1 MKRRTALGLL
11 ASPLFAQSGAPAGK
25 LTKHEFRDSKN
36 FPGTVRDYWVY
47 VPAQYDGAQ
56 PAALMVFQ
64 DGAGYVNEKGPW
76 KVPAAFDALIAKGE
90 MPVTVGVF
98 VTPGVLPA
106 LSEGQQNRYN
116 RSYEYDSLG
125 DRYARFLLEELL
137 PEVEKSVKLTAD
149 PNLRG
154 IAGASSG
161 AICAMNVAWHRP
173 DAFRR
178 VFSTIG
184 TYVNIRGAH
193 VFPTLIRKTEPKPL
207 RVFLEDG
214 DQDLNIYAGNW
225 WLANQEMASA
235 FEFAGYDYKFETGH
249 DGHNSNHGS
258 AIFADAMRWLWR
270 DWKTPIA
277 KPTKVSDRQWSQM
290 IVEPGSEWE
299 LVSEG
304 HKFTEGPAVDK
315 NGDLFFT
322 DIPNNRVH
330 KVDAGGRR
338 TVFREDTGG
347 ANGLM
352 FGPDGRL
359 YACQNSRRR
368 VVAWSMDGAE
378 SVIAEGMGSNDIAVT
393 SKGEVYFTDPRDKRV
408 WFVDRSGAKRVV
420 HEGINFPNG
429 VVLSPDQG
437 LLYVCDYWGR
447 FVWSFQVQPNGDLA
461 HGQPFGKLEIP
472 DETDRSSADGMTVD
486 TEGHVYV
493 TTAWGVQVLDQ
504 PGRVVAILNKPQNSA
519 LANCVFAGPDLK
531 TLYVTAGDK
540 VFKRRMRR
548 QGVVS
553 WAPVKPPVP
562 RL

>member
-184 TYVNIRGAH
+184 TYVNIREIGRAH
-193 VFPTLIRKTEPKPL
+193 V
-207 RVFLEDG
+207 
-214 DQDLNIYAGNW
+214 
-225 WLANQEMASA
+225 
-235 FEFAGYDYKFETGH
+235 
-249 DGHNSNHGS
+249 
-258 AIFADAMRWLWR
+258 
-270 DWKTPIA
+270 
-277 KPTKVSDRQWSQM
+277 
-290 IVEPGSEWE
+290 
-299 LVSEG
+299 
-304 HKFTEGPAVDK
+304 
-315 NGDLFFT
+315 
-322 DIPNNRVH
+322 
-330 KVDAGGRR
+330 
-338 TVFREDTGG
+338 
-347 ANGLM
+347 
-352 FGPDGRL
+352 
-359 YACQNSRRR
+359 
-368 VVAWSMDGAE
+368 
-378 SVIAEGMGSNDIAVT
+378 
-393 SKGEVYFTDPRDKRV
+393 
-408 WFVDRSGAKRVV
+408 
-420 HEGINFPNG
+420 
-429 VVLSPDQG
+429 
-437 LLYVCDYWGR
+437 
-447 FVWSFQVQPNGDLA
+447 
-461 HGQPFGKLEIP
+461 
-472 DETDRSSADGMTVD
+472 
-486 TEGHVYV
+486 
-493 TTAWGVQVLDQ
+493 
-504 PGRVVAILNKPQNSA
+504 
-519 LANCVFAGPDLK
+519 
-531 TLYVTAGDK
+531 
-540 VFKRRMRR
+540 
-548 QGVVS
+548 
-553 WAPVKPPVP
+553 
-562 RL
+562 